1 MDSRASNDVKNDLKE
16 SMTVH
21 ESEMDVSGHHH
32 PELTPA
38 FEAGKSCREG
48 NSGGYYCLFWVGG
61 KKHIYKCTKVY
72 TVCSEIYSKKVRL

>member
-38 FEAGKSCREG
+38 FEAREKLFWEG
-48 NSGGYYCLFWVGG
+48 NSGGYYCLFGVGG
-61 KKHIYKCTKVY
+61 KNTYIY
-72 TVCSEIYSKKVRL
+72 I

>member
-38 FEAGKSCREG
+38 LEAGKSCREG

-61 KKHIYKCTKVY
+61 KNTY
-72 TVCSEIYSKKVRL
+72 TNAQRCILYVVKFTVRK

>member
-1 MDSRASNDVKNDLKE
+1 MDSRASNDVKADLKE

-38 FEAGKSCREG
+38 FEARQKRFWEG
-48 NSGGYYCLFWVGG
+48 NSGGFFIVCFGWVEKTHIQMHKGVYCM
-61 KKHIYKCTKVY
+61 
-72 TVCSEIYSKKVRL
+72 